1 MLLRSHWFVASTY
14 GSVPL
19 ICCQYLWSGSM
30 EDLVKDITR
39 LKNRM
44 VGLHLLV
51 SLFEFPIEE
60 SAQPG
65 WPNVPVAG

>member
-1 MLLRSHWFVASTY
+1 
-14 GSVPL
+14 
-19 ICCQYLWSGSM
+19 M

-60 SAQPG
+60 SAQPS